1 MNAILTMNSPRQNLI
16 DALNVKRGMAS
27 GRALARALK
36 VKPMTLHDAMSG
48 RTGFSVG
55 LLSAIRNTYP
65 DLRPVTEAYIDSL
78 NSEAAA

>member
-1 MNAILTMNSPRQNLI
+1 MTLALANSPSAQLI
-16 DALNVKRGMAS
+16 EALNIKRGLAS

-36 VKPMTLHDAMSG
+36 VAPQTLHDAMSG

-65 DLRPVTEAYIDSL
+65 DLRPVTESYIDSL